1 MKQWYL
7 AVWMVSKSVFEA
19 EAGLVQVRLQVKVI
33 INLYLIKFG
42 NVMWP

>member
-1 MKQWYL
+1 MKHWYL
-7 AVWMVSKSVFEA
+7 VVWIVSKSAFEA

-33 INLYLIKFG
+33 INLYLIKFS